1 MVAGASPRLFKI
13 VRARQ
18 LTGAQA
24 SLLLLLSQQPR
35 RFRSGPKMMVDRNRL
50 VAEFKERYGRT
61 PRLFSAPGRVNI
73 IGEHTDYNEGF
84 VLPMAIDRRT
94 FVAAA
99 PREDGVV
106 RVTAV
111 VVNDAIE
118 FRIDE
123 TADLSAHKW
132 AKYVAGVAWTLNGRG
147 FALKGADMMID
158 SDVPIG
164 GGLSS
169 SAALEVATGK
179 ALVTIAGAT
188 IDPKELAQ
196 AGQQAEH
203 DFVGAKVGI
212 MDQLTATLGRQRHA
226 LLIDC
231 RSLATTEISLANL
244 NSAIIV
250 CNTNVKH
257 ELAASAYNQR
267 RAECERG
274 VELLRERLPKIR
286 ALRDVSAAEFEKYE
300 NELPDPVRRRCRH
313 VITENDRTLKA
324 AEALERGDRERL
336 GELMQASHESLRDD
350 YQVSCRELDM
360 MVEIASHREGVFG
373 ARMTGGG
380 FGGCTI
386 NVVRESA
393 LEVFVDTVAKEYRA
407 ATQIDPDIYVVK
419 ADNGVREESI

>member
-1 MVAGASPRLFKI
+1 
-13 VRARQ
+13 
-18 LTGAQA
+18 
-24 SLLLLLSQQPR
+24 
-35 RFRSGPKMMVDRNRL
+35 MMVDLNRL
-50 VAEFKERYGRT
+50 IAGVSERYGSN

-188 IDPKELAQ
+188 IDPKKLAQ

-203 DFVGAKVGI
+203 DFVGAKEI
-212 MDQLTATLGRQRHA
+212 GRA
-226 LLIDC
+226 
-231 RSLATTEISLANL
+231 
-244 NSAIIV
+244 
-250 CNTNVKH
+250 
-257 ELAASAYNQR
+257 
-267 RAECERG
+267 
-274 VELLRERLPKIR
+274 
-286 ALRDVSAAEFEKYE
+286 
-300 NELPDPVRRRCRH
+300 
-313 VITENDRTLKA
+313 
-324 AEALERGDRERL
+324 
-336 GELMQASHESLRDD
+336 
-350 YQVSCRELDM
+350 SCRER
-360 MVEIASHREGVFG
+360 V
-373 ARMTGGG
+373 
-380 FGGCTI
+380 
-386 NVVRESA
+386 
-393 LEVFVDTVAKEYRA
+393 
-407 ATQIDPDIYVVK
+407 
-419 ADNGVREESI
+419 